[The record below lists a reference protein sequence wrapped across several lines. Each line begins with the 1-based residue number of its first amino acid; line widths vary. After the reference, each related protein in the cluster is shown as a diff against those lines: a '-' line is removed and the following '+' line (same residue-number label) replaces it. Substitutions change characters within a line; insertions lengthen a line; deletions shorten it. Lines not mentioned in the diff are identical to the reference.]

1 MAWSSADIPNQQG
14 RVCIVTGANTG
25 LGLSNARMLAE
36 KGATV
41 IMACRN
47 IDKANAAAQ
56 GIRNAMPGADVA
68 VSALDLSSLASV
80 HEFAARFLAEQDR
93 LDLLINNAGV
103 MMPPRTMTADGFELQ
118 FESNHLGHFLLTG
131 LLLPLLN
138 KTSDKTTGARV
149 ISLSSLAHRSGQ
161 IDFDNL
167 NAERSYSRW
176 TSYAQSKL
184 ACMMFGLELQRR
196 LEKSGSKTL
205 SLVAHPGGTNT
216 ELSRHVS
223 LLGLFGSLFAQSP
236 DTGSLPTMRAAVDL
250 KVRGGEYYG
259 PKWFHF
265 RGEAVL
271 EAPRKQALD
280 KAVAAKL
287 WAVSEKLAGIVYL

>member
-1 MAWSSADIPNQQG
+1 MTWSSADIPDQQG
-14 RVCIVTGANTG
+14 RVCIVTGSNTG

-56 GIRNAMPGADVA
+56 SIRNAVPGADVT

-80 HEFAARFLAEQDR
+80 RDFAARFLAEHQR

-103 MMPPRTMTADGFELQ
+103 MMPPKTMTADGFELQ

-131 LLLPLLN
+131 LLLPTIN
-138 KTSDKTTGARV
+138 KTPGARV
-149 ISLSSLAHRSGQ
+149 VSLSSIAHRSGK

-167 NAERSYSRW
+167 NAERSYGRW
-176 TSYAQSKL
+176 PSYAQSKL

-205 SLVAHPGGTNT
+205 SLIAHPGGTNT
-216 ELSRHVS
+216 ELSRHV
-223 LLGLFGSLFAQSP
+223 GFIALFGSLAAQSV
-236 DTGSLPTMRAAVDL
+236 DAGSLPTMRAAVDPHA
-250 KVRGGEYYG
+250 RGSEYYG
-259 PKWFHF
+259 PKWFRF
-265 RGEAVL
+265 RGPAVL
-271 EAPRKQALD
+271 EAPRSQALD

-287 WAVSEKLAGIVYL
+287 WAESEKLAGIAYL

>member
-47 IDKANAAAQ
+47 LDKANVAAK
-56 GIRNAMPGADVA
+56 GIRNAVPGADVA
-68 VSALDLSSLASV
+68 VSTLDLSSLASV
-80 HEFAARFLAEQDR
+80 REFAVRFLAEYDR

-138 KTSDKTTGARV
+138 KTSGARV
-149 ISLSSLAHRSGQ
+149 VSLSSLAHRSGQ

-167 NAERSYSRW
+167 NAERSYARW
-176 TSYAQSKL
+176 PSYAQSKL

-196 LEKSGSKTL
+196 LEKSGSTTL

-236 DTGSLPTMRAAVDL
+236 DAGSLPTMRAAVDP
-250 KVRGGEYYG
+250 KARGGEYYG
-259 PKWFHF
+259 PKWFRF

-280 KAVAAKL
+280 KAVAAQL

>member
-47 IDKANAAAQ
+47 LDKANVAAK
-56 GIRNAMPGADVA
+56 GIRNTVPGADVA
-68 VSALDLSSLASV
+68 VSTLDLSSLASV
-80 HEFAARFLAEQDR
+80 REFAVRFLAEYDR
-93 LDLLINNAGV
+93 LGV

-138 KTSDKTTGARV
+138 KTSDKTSGARV
-149 ISLSSLAHRSGQ
+149 VSLSSIAHRSGQ

-176 TSYAQSKL
+176 SSYAQSKL

-196 LEKSGSKTL
+196 LEKSGSTTL

-236 DTGSLPTMRAAVDL
+236 DAGSLPTMRAAVDP
-250 KVRGGEYYG
+250 KARGGEYYG
-259 PKWFHF
+259 PKWFRF

-280 KAVAAKL
+280 KAVAAQL